1 MRKMFLKLLQWKLKI
16 IARLFILRYH
26 PKIIGV
32 TGSVGKSST
41 KEAIY
46 TVLRSRFNVRR
57 SRSSYNNEIGA
68 PLTIMGEDSPGANI
82 FGWIAV
88 FFRGMKNLI
97 YERNYPKIIV
107 LEMGVDRPRD
117 LEYLLSFI
125 KPKISVIT
133 SIGAAHLE
141 KMESEEE
148 VFKEKAKLAFKL
160 PQKGLAILN
169 FDDSRLKKLG
179 LVLKR
184 KVLFFGQDNQANLYA
199 SEIRYSSSGT
209 TFNLNYAGSVVPA
222 SLSTLGRPQIYA
234 ALAACAVAVSLGL
247 DLISAS
253 SELKNIKGLKGRLKV
268 FPGRNQTKIIDDSY
282 NSNPLSLSAGLEA
295 AKSLKEN
302 LGAKRLVAVL
312 GEMLELGKISRRS
325 HLNLGREAG
334 RRADL
339 VIAVGEEAKNI
350 YAGAKE
356 TLRGQAL
363 WFPDAEMTA
372 KKILGIVKP
381 GDLVLIKGSQGVR
394 MEKVTKILLKNKR
407 DIKHLP
413 RMSGYWKGK

>member
-1 MRKMFLKLLQWKLKI
+1 MRKIFLKLLQWKLKI
-16 IARLFILRYH
+16 IAQLFILRYR

-57 SRSSYNNEIGA
+57 SRGSYNNEIGV
-68 PLTIMGEDSPGANI
+68 PLTIMGEESAGANI
-82 FGWIAV
+82 FGWVAIL
-88 FFRGMKNLI
+88 FRTIPNLI
-97 YERNYPKIIV
+97 YDQDYPRILV

-117 LEYLLSFI
+117 LEYLLDFI
-125 KPKISVIT
+125 KPRIGVIT

-148 VFKEKAKLAFKL
+148 VFKEKTKLVFKL
-160 PQKGLAILN
+160 PQKGIAILN
-169 FDDSRLKKLG
+169 FDDSRLRKLG

-184 KVLFFGQDNQANLYA
+184 KVLFFGQDNQANLSA

-234 ALAACAVAVSLGL
+234 ALAAGAVAISLGL
-247 DLISAS
+247 DLISVS
-253 SELKNIKGLKGRLKV
+253 HELKNIKGLKGRLKV
-268 FPGRNQTKIIDDSY
+268 FPGKNQTKIIDDSY
-282 NSNPLSLSAGLEA
+282 NSNPLSLSASLEA

-302 LGAKRLVAVL
+302 LGAKRLVVVL
-312 GEMLELGKISRRS
+312 GEMLELGKISRRA
-325 HLNLGREAG
+325 HLNLGREAA
-334 RRADL
+334 RMADL
-339 VIAVGEEAKNI
+339 VIAVGKEAKNI
-350 YAGAKE
+350 YAGAEE
-356 TLRGQAL
+356 TLAGEAL
-363 WFPDAEMTA
+363 WFPDAKA
-372 KKILGIVKP
+372 VASKIRSLIRP
-381 GDLVLIKGSQGVR
+381 GDLILIKGSQGVR

-413 RMSGYWKGK
+413 RMSGYWKNK